1 MAQYVKIS
9 KSKNLRYQLVS
20 ILYLLFITLTLL
32 QIPTDW
38 LRVNS
43 KISADFMNVSADD
56 DISDVQLS
64 NAIKEVERLQNEF
77 IALSKIQKDP
87 TGYKTTDE
95 FFINQKKG
103 AQLFSIIYE
112 LHEYYEKTANKA
124 YLAKFDQL
132 FKDDLMNGLSTGEF
146 NKWMEWK
153 FKNVPGSVAQLL
165 INEILVRCHLMHG
178 ALAVSKPDANNLVEL
193 AFNINELH
201 LGDTALLVLNAGY
214 VDNFEVLFGKNSTS
228 EFNKVGDSIYF
239 TPKKVGKYTLSA
251 TGVDKSTE
259 NLEIQVLPMTIS
271 GSNGSSNEK
280 KIQYFFQGKP
290 SQITSKAITEG
301 SKFKL
306 VGGDWEQ
313 VRVSNGKI
321 EFLPTKPG
329 WNVLKLESSAGALY
343 LEDSVFVYP
352 TPTPIID
359 VEKASNNKINLE
371 QLKNDGV
378 LKLRF
383 FHPTHTNI
391 SYVVEKVVVNFIG
404 AKNKIQE
411 YNSNLISVDQNI
423 VSNTKFILVK
433 NVKLRTRVGNIIEL
447 NEPILIEIN

>member
-1 MAQYVKIS
+1 MAKYVKIS

-32 QIPTDW
+32 QIPTEW

-77 IALSKIQKDP
+77 IALSKVQKDP

-103 AQLFSIIYE
+103 AQLFAIIHE
-112 LHEYYEKTANKA
+112 LHEYYVKTMNTA

-132 FKDDLMNGLSTGEF
+132 FKDDLNNGLASGQF
-146 NKWMEWK
+146 QKWMEWK

-178 ALAVSKPDANNLVEL
+178 SLGVSKPAANNLVEL
-193 AFNINELH
+193 AFNINELY
-201 LGDTALLVLNAGY
+201 LGDTALLVLNSGY
-214 VDNFEVLFGKNSTS
+214 VENFEVMFGKKPTT
-228 EFNKVGDSIYF
+228 EFTKLGDTIYF
-239 TPKKVGKYTLSA
+239 IPKRVGTYKLTA
-251 TGVDKSTE
+251 TGMDKSNE
-259 NLEIQVLPMTIS
+259 SFEVRVHPMTIS

-301 SKFKL
+301 SKYKL

-321 EFLPTKPG
+321 EFKPTKPG

-352 TPTPIID
+352 TPQP
-359 VEKASNNKINLE
+359 VVVASQASNNKLSSK
-371 QLKNDGV
+371 QLLSDGK
-378 LKLRF
+378 LKLKI
-383 FHPTHTNI
+383 FHPLYNDI
-391 SYVVEKVVVNFIG
+391 QYKIEDMDVRFIG
-404 AKNKIQE
+404 EGLKDQKFYSENIGMENIQL
-411 YNSNLISVDQNI
+411 SKV
-423 VSNTKFILVK
+423 KFIQVK
-433 NVKLRTRVGNIIEL
+433 RIKLSTNSGSMIL
-447 NEPILIEIN
+447 TEPLLIEVI